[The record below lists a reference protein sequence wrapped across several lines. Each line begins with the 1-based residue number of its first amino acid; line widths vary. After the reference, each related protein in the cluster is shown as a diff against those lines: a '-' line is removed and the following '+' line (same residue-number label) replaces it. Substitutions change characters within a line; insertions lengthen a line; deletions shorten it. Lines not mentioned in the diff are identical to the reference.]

1 MLEILQKAQLIKELR
16 AIPQIIILVVAEIS
30 IKEELVLL
38 HRTII
43 TQGLLLRVDHLQF
56 PDRLQFPDH
65 HPPQVQDLL
74 LVQVRGHL
82 FPDQEDK

>member
-43 TQGLLLRVDHLQF
+43 TQGLLLRVD
-56 PDRLQFPDH
+56 RLQFPDH
-65 HPPQVQDLL
+65 RPPQVQDLL
-74 LVQVRGHL
+74 IVQVRGHL